1 MEDQGDE
8 VKLESPEEQNSLQL
22 ERESEQNGTEL
33 RNKVNNEPYRK
44 VLPDYENVNDS
55 SEQSRGQEVESS
67 GVFAVQTDDQND
79 DWPVQPNEEDT
90 LDHDTDMEQ
99 MQQAVSL
106 VFYLSHIYPRA
117 LLTICS

>member
-8 VKLESPEEQNSLQL
+8 VKLECPEEQNSLQL

-33 RNKVNNEPYRK
+33 RNKVSNEPYRK

-67 GVFAVQTDDQND
+67 GGFGVQTDDQND
-79 DWPVQPNEEDT
+79 DWPVQQNEEDT

-106 VFYLSHIYPRA
+106 VFDLSHIYPVHF
-117 LLTICS
+117 